1 MLPQATLHRIGGH
14 LGGIAGIIHFKGEP
28 PDRDQVMQLSTGV
41 AHRGPDDK
49 SLIFDP
55 PAVLAQRV
63 YASDRHRAKP
73 PFDDGRYVILWDG
86 DSGGERLL
94 EAFAKNG
101 PAAFRELNGAF
112 TVAIWDRRESV
123 LWLARDPAGTR
134 PVFFSRKGRKVA
146 FSSTMQPLLR
156 LPWVSREIASDH
168 LAEYLSFRYTHAP
181 RTLLRDVNTVPPG
194 HVARIGPSGV
204 RMERWWNPKWWTPGD
219 PAPEFPIIIDRID
232 TALRRAVERRLRTE
246 QPLGILLSG
255 GLDSA
260 AILHHASALS
270 GTHVPTYTVTMVG
283 DKTDESAF
291 AGRVAKTYGA
301 EHTLVSISN
310 EDLVKAVDDA
320 SRHMG
325 QPLPSA
331 AALVQFCLF
340 NKIQAEVKILLS
352 GAGGDEVLAGRTM
365 PQIAHRLR
373 RSRALGRLPGPAR
386 NVSRSLARRAGFADL
401 ASPASH
407 FGLQRKIGGSRVF
420 GVEER
425 VDLLRDPAM
434 ARPGIRVAILDP
446 FYQEASSDPIN
457 EILHVWQRG
466 WLSEDVLART
476 DGMAAANRIHTRFPL
491 LDSEF
496 MAVAAAIPG
505 PEKCKRKGV
514 GYVSKAPLR
523 AAMQGRLPD
532 RLLNRPKR
540 AEPTLMAGW
549 LRGPGQTFLRERI
562 ESTAERCSDL
572 FVPAVLRQRMNA
584 HLSSEA
590 DYSVQL
596 WTLVMFD
603 AWRASLD

>member
-1 MLPQATLHRIGGH
+1 
-14 LGGIAGIIHFKGEP
+14 
-28 PDRDQVMQLSTGV
+28 
-41 AHRGPDDK
+41 
-49 SLIFDP
+49 
-55 PAVLAQRV
+55 
-63 YASDRHRAKP
+63 
-73 PFDDGRYVILWDG
+73 
-86 DSGGERLL
+86 
-94 EAFAKNG
+94 
-101 PAAFRELNGAF
+101 
-112 TVAIWDRRESV
+112 
-123 LWLARDPAGTR
+123 
-134 PVFFSRKGRKVA
+134 
-146 FSSTMQPLLR
+146 
-156 LPWVSREIASDH
+156 
-168 LAEYLSFRYTHAP
+168 
-181 RTLLRDVNTVPPG
+181 
-194 HVARIGPSGV
+194 
-204 RMERWWNPKWWTPGD
+204 
-219 PAPEFPIIIDRID
+219 
-232 TALRRAVERRLRTE
+232 
-246 QPLGILLSG
+246 
-255 GLDSA
+255 
-260 AILHHASALS
+260 
-270 GTHVPTYTVTMVG
+270 
-283 DKTDESAF
+283 
-291 AGRVAKTYGA
+291 
-301 EHTLVSISN
+301 
-310 EDLVKAVDDA
+310 
-320 SRHMG
+320 
-325 QPLPSA
+325 
-331 AALVQFCLF
+331 
-340 NKIQAEVKILLS
+340 
-352 GAGGDEVLAGRTM
+352 
-365 PQIAHRLR
+365 
-373 RSRALGRLPGPAR
+373 
-386 NVSRSLARRAGFADL
+386 
-401 ASPASH
+401 
-407 FGLQRKIGGSRVF
+407 
-420 GVEER
+420 
-425 VDLLRDPAM
+425 M